1 MEDDLLFFRKYL
13 KKQIRNTQI
22 KAALSVN
29 RELVLLYWQLGKQI
43 LLKQQ
48 QEGWRAKVIERL
60 SKDLKGEFPQMNGL
74 SSRNLKYMRS
84 FAQAYPDEQFVQ

>member
-1 MEDDLLFFRKYL
+1 MLQDL
-13 KKQIRNTQI
+13 KKQIRNAQI

-48 QEGWRAKVIERL
+48 QEGWGAKVIERL
-60 SKDLKGEFPQMNGL
+60 SKDLRGEFPQMNGL
-74 SSRNLKYMRS
+74 SDRNLKYMRS
-84 FAQAYPDEQFVQ
+84 FAEAWERKLRKEI